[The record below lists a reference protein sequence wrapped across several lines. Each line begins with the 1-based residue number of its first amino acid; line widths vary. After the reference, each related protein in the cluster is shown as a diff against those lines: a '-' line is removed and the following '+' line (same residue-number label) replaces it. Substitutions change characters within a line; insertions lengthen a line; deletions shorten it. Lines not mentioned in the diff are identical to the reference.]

1 MIVKINGCVFDWG
14 WGIIKKYNIWNKLGT
29 IIKKEFDS
37 NPFSKKMFLK
47 TKIKSYGDEATHF
60 YEKKIYRIGSNYNF
74 LAVILID
81 FVLKENED
89 YYQQV

>member
-1 MIVKINGCVFDWG
+1 
-14 WGIIKKYNIWNKLGT
+14 
-29 IIKKEFDS
+29 
-37 NPFSKKMFLK
+37 MFLK

-89 YYQQV
+89 YYPQV